1 MHTLLRY
8 LPRYLLLLTAVATAP
23 QASQAE
29 EPISRI
35 AFGSCCRQDKPA
47 PIWDSIAAQKPD
59 RFLFIGDNIYGD
71 SEDMEV
77 LKAKW
82 KLLTDMPG
90 YQKLK
95 ATCPILATWDDHDY
109 GVDDGGREYPKRK
122 ESQQLFLD
130 VFGEPAGSPRRKQE
144 GVYDSQIVGPEGK
157 RVQFILLDTRY
168 HRSPLKKVKQEA
180 EEGEGI
186 RGPYGPSDDPT
197 ATFLGETQ
205 WKWLE
210 GELRRPAEVRIIA
223 SSIQVVADQ
232 HGSEKWGNF
241 PKERE
246 RLFNTIHAAKA
257 DGVIFISGDRHL
269 AEISQQDFPLKLSNT
284 PYSLYDITSSSLN
297 QPSGNFTATGA
308 RWKNEVNRYR
318 VGLEYFETNFG
329 MITID
334 WTQADPLL
342 RLQVRDEKGNVV
354 LQQRV
359 RLSELAAK

>member
-1 MHTLLRY
+1 MHTSFRY
-8 LPRYLLLLTAVATAP
+8 LPRYFLLLSAVVTAP
-23 QASQAE
+23 LVAQAE

-35 AFGSCCRQDKPA
+35 AFGSCCKQDKPA
-47 PIWDSIAAQKPD
+47 PIWDSIAAQKPE

-71 SEDMEV
+71 SEDMAV

-130 VFGEPAGSPRRKQE
+130 VFGEPADSSRRKQE
-144 GVYDSQIVGPEGK
+144 GVYDAKIVGPPGK

-168 HRSPLKKVKQEA
+168 HRSPLRKVKQEA

-186 RGPYGPSDDPT
+186 RGPYGPSDDPA
-197 ATFLGETQ
+197 ATFLGPVQ

-210 GELRRPAEVRIIA
+210 EQLKKPAEVRIVA
-223 SSIQVVADQ
+223 SSVQVIADE

-246 RLFNTIHAAKA
+246 RLFRVIGESKA
-257 DGVIFISGDRHL
+257 NGVILISGDRHL
-269 AEISQQDFPLKLSNT
+269 SEISRLPANPKPGT
-284 PYSLYDITSSSLN
+284 AYPLYDITSSSLN

-318 VGLEYFETNFG
+318 VGLEYFDTNFG
-329 MITID
+329 TITID
-334 WTQADPLL
+334 WTHADPLL

-359 RLSELAAK
+359 RLSELQMK